1 MNQKLLHTPEGVRD
15 IYGTE
20 YKKKLVIED
29 MLDDGRAFGRYEG
42 CAVFV
47 SGGAVPG
54 DEVKVKL
61 TKAKKSSAEGVM
73 TEIISASPDR
83 IPAECP
89 YAGSCGG
96 CFNHR
101 SPCCGRRCGGRS

>member
-1 MNQKLLHTPEGVRD
+1 MEKNQIIELR
-15 IYGTE
+15 
-20 YKKKLVIED
+20 IED

-54 DEVKVKL
+54 DSVKAKV
-61 TKAKKSSAEGVM
+61 TKAKKSSAEAVM
-73 TEIISASPDR
+73 TEIVSASPDR
-83 IPAECP
+83 VDAECP

-96 CFNHR
+96 CTMQELSYEAQKTWR
-101 SPCCGRRCGGRS
+101 T